1 LPLAGIAVV
10 DGIEHQFD
18 PGRDSQR
25 GALGIFQ
32 RLPGLCSLLFEE
44 VKLSIWTMDLHMV
57 LEVKPG

>member
-18 PGRDSQR
+18 PGRDSQL

-32 RLPGLCSLLFEE
+32 RLPGLCRLLNEE
-44 VKLSIWTMDLHMV
+44 VKLSIWTMDPHMF
-57 LEVKPG
+57 LQVKPG